1 MNPHTIFTEFGTAK
15 INKNG
20 YYQITSGKEGN
31 NHKLLHRLIFEKFY
45 NIKLDEEFPNG
56 IIIHHEDENKTN
68 NEIWNLIPMTRE
80 EHQRMHNIG
89 KSMPEHVKQA
99 LLKANIGKKISE
111 ETKMKMRKS
120 LPDNSG
126 EKNPRYGVPVSI
138 ESREKMSK
146 VHNTSGFYRVMLHKR
161 KNLNHKPS
169 WEYVYREDRKV
180 KSISSVDLLKLKEK
194 VIAKGL
200 EWFIIDLENAKRTIK
215 EYGYDMELIL

>member
-1 MNPHTIFTEFGTAK
+1 MSESIIQTEFGTAK
-15 INKNG
+15 INHKG
-20 YYQITSGKEGN
+20 YYQITSAKEG
-31 NHKLLHRLIFEKFY
+31 HHRKLLHRLIFEKFY

-80 EHQRMHNIG
+80 EHQKIHNIG

-99 LLKANIGKKISE
+99 LLKANLGRKLSE
-111 ETKMKMRKS
+111 ETKRKMS
-120 LPDNSG
+120 ENQIDNSG
-126 EKNPRYGVPVSI
+126 EKNPRYGVPVLR

-146 VHNTSGFYRVMLHKR
+146 THNTSGFYRVMLHKR
-161 KNLNHKPS
+161 KNPNHKPS

-180 KSISSVDLLKLKEK
+180 KSISSVDLSKLKEK

-215 EYGYDMELIL
+215 EYGYDKELLL